1 MIWYLALYALW
12 SISGAL
18 WVIQRCESVASAW
31 AWALAMVLCAPLATL
46 LYYLCS
52 VPKAEYPAPQC
63 RTSYSRLQ
71 GVVAN
76 GCGMPLTLHN
86 RVLPLHSGQETFSAL
101 MRDVQQAREEIN
113 IEYYILD
120 CDRVGRALLQL
131 LMRRARAGV
140 KVRIIYDGVGS
151 WRISRAERERMQK
164 SGIEIRSYA
173 PLRLPLLTRT
183 LHRRDHRKLVVIDNR
198 IAYLGGINI
207 ACRYLHGGKS
217 GFWRDEHLR
226 IEGTAAHNVRSLFVA
241 HWRAVGGEMDL
252 KAALPPSVRSVCPVQ
267 ILWTEDG
274 RSRMTLLHALMEA
287 IASARH
293 NIRIATP
300 YFIPPEELLTAIIIA
315 ARSGVEV
322 ELLLPRVSDVRVAEL
337 ASERYVTRCVEAG
350 VKLYRYGVGFMHSK
364 TIIIDESVVIIG
376 SANMDCR
383 SMYYNMELSAIIYNR
398 WVARDYISHF
408 EADVTLSERV
418 TQSDFTHCSTVQLL
432 KQGFA
437 RLIAPL
443 L

>member
-1 MIWYLALYALW
+1 MIWCLALYAFW

-31 AWALAMVLCAPLATL
+31 AWALAMVLCAPVATL

-52 VPKAEYPAPQC
+52 VCRVEYPATQY
-63 RTSYSRLQ
+63 RASYSRLQ
-71 GVVAN
+71 NVVAN

-101 MRDVQQAREEIN
+101 MRDVQLARYEICV
-113 IEYYILD
+113 EYYILD
-120 CDRVGRALLQL
+120 CDRVGRAFMQL

-151 WRISRAERERMQK
+151 WRIGRAERERL
-164 SGIEIRSYA
+164 SGSGVEIRSCA
-173 PLRLPLLTRT
+173 PLRPPFLQRAV
-183 LHRRDHRKLVVIDNR
+183 HRRDHRKVVVIDNQ
-198 IAYLGGINI
+198 IAYIGGINV
-207 ACRYLHGGKS
+207 ACRYLHGGKL

-226 IEGTAAHNVRSLFVA
+226 IEGAAAHHVRSLFA
-241 HWRAVGGEMDL
+241 THWRVVGGEMEIG
-252 KAALPPSVRSVCPVQ
+252 AALPERLPVVCPVQ
-267 ILWTEDG
+267 ILWTEEG
-274 RSRMTLLHALMEA
+274 MSRMTLLHALMEA

-364 TIIIDESVVIIG
+364 TIIIDESVVIVG

-418 TQSDFTHCSTVQLL
+418 TQADFAHRSTVQLL